1 MRPNTPHYVLGVEN
15 TITFGRHF
23 YATSTISDTC
33 YGILHTFM
41 LNSVVTNQQ
50 HDQTRTFLRRLMGM
64 WQQLFVEGDSE
75 IGKCLKL
82 E

>member
-33 YGILHTFM
+33 YGIIHTFM
-41 LNSVVTNQQ
+41 LNALVTNQK
-50 HDQTRTFLRRLMGM
+50 HDGTRTFLRRMMGM
-64 WQQLFVEGDSE
+64 WYDHFTREDAEG
-75 IGKCLKL
+75 K
-82 E
+82 